1 MSKRKDLANMGS
13 VQAVRWQDDAC
24 LLLDQRRLPQQE
36 TYLRLEDSASV
47 ARAISDMVV
56 RGAPAIGIAAAYG
69 VALAVRETES
79 GDRAG
84 LQVRLD
90 FLAAARPTAS
100 NLVWAIRRVSAA
112 TDPGERHR
120 FDTALAEAR
129 AIHAEDIAMN
139 LTMGELGAGLI
150 DGPCS
155 VVTHCNAG
163 ALATGGF
170 GTALGVVRC
179 AWASGRIQGVF
190 AGETRPWQQGSR
202 LTCWELARDEIPVTL
217 LVDSAMAQMFRQQH
231 PPWLIVGADRVTAN
245 GDVANKIGTYSLAVL
260 ARQHGGRVMV
270 VAPTSTLDLS
280 TPDGDS
286 VPIEHRSG
294 DEIWTISGQP
304 SGINGVAV
312 DNPVFDITPASCVDA
327 LVTEKGIVQ
336 APDSK
341 KIFALLSGGR

>member
-1 MSKRKDLANMGS
+1 MPGRKNVSEMGG
-13 VQAVRWQDDAC
+13 VQAVRWEDDAC
-24 LLLDQRRLPQQE
+24 MLLDQRRLPE
-36 TYLRLEDSASV
+36 EEHYLRLEDSASV
-47 ARAISDMVV
+47 AQAISDMVV

-69 VALAVRETES
+69 VALAVRESAT
-79 GDRAG
+79 GDQAD
-84 LQVRLD
+84 LQSRLD
-90 FLAAARPTAS
+90 RLAAARPTAS

-112 TDPGERHR
+112 MDRDGRDR
-120 FDTALAEAR
+120 FDAALAEAR
-129 AIHAEDIAMN
+129 AIHNEDIAMN
-139 LTMGELGAGLI
+139 LTMGELGAELI
-150 DGPCS
+150 AGPCS

-179 AWASGRIQGVF
+179 GWARGKIQRVF

-217 LVDSAMAQMFRQQH
+217 LVDSAMAQLFRREH
-231 PPWLIVGADRVTAN
+231 PQWLIVGADRVTAN

-270 VAPTSTLDLS
+270 VAPTSTLDVS

-294 DEIWTISGQP
+294 DEIWAISGQP
-304 SGINGVAV
+304 AGINGVAV
-312 DNPVFDITPASCVDA
+312 DNPVFDITPAACVDA
-327 LVTEKGIVQ
+327 LVTERGVIQ
-336 APDSK
+336 HPDFEKISK
-341 KIFALLSGGR
+341 LFSRDA